1 MSVVCVCGECVCRV
15 SYRSEE
21 LGVVVGGGCGF
32 DVLVGVE
39 VEREF
44 GLDVRVE
51 GARQDGV
58 DARLL
63 QRHQLTD

>member
-1 MSVVCVCGECVCRV
+1 MSVCDVCRV
-15 SYRSEE
+15 SYRSEK
-21 LGVVVGGGCGF
+21 LGIVVGGGGGF
-32 DVLVGVE
+32 DVFVGVE

-44 GLDVRVE
+44 GLDERVE